1 MAGRP
6 KIELDRDSVAYL
18 LAMNFKASDIADILE
33 VSPKTLS
40 RRLQEWGLSKYTSI
54 SDAELEAVVRDIK
67 AKHPNDGEVMMQA
80 HLLSCG
86 IYVKRAQLRQAIHH
100 VDPLNVALRRL
111 KTVQRR
117 QYMVKGPNAIW
128 HIDGHHKLIR
138 WRMVIH
144 GGVDGYSRMI
154 VFLKCS
160 PNNFATTVLQEF
172 EKGVQLYGLP
182 EKVRTDHGGEN
193 VEVWRVMEAI
203 HGTSSAVVTGSSTH
217 NERIER
223 MWNDVWRSAVQEFY
237 HLFYEM
243 ESCNMLNP
251 LNETDIYCLHYT
263 FLPRISSILDSF
275 ASGWNNHKLSTEGN
289 RSPNQLFIQGLLDFD
304 NESQSSTAQPLPNPS
319 VPHATAA
326 TSSSIS
332 TSPAM
337 HTTQGSSNQSTSN
350 NQDLYAQDCV
360 EVPRSRFSPCQVLH
374 QIMASTIDPLADSTS
389 FGKDIYLMV
398 LQIVANHLRHQ
409 PNCGCT
415 EY

>member
-18 LAMNFKASDIADILE
+18 LAMNFKASDIANILE

-144 GGVDGYSRMI
+144 GGVDRYSRMI

-160 PNNFATTVLQEF
+160 PNNFATIPPMGFESKITVLF
-172 EKGVQLYGLP
+172 
-182 EKVRTDHGGEN
+182 TD
-193 VEVWRVMEAI
+193 
-203 HGTSSAVVTGSSTH
+203 
-217 NERIER
+217 
-223 MWNDVWRSAVQEFY
+223 DK
-237 HLFYEM
+237 
-243 ESCNMLNP
+243 
-251 LNETDIYCLHYT
+251 CL
-263 FLPRISSILDSF
+263 
-275 ASGWNNHKLSTEGN
+275 
-289 RSPNQLFIQGLLDFD
+289 
-304 NESQSSTAQPLPNPS
+304 PS
-319 VPHATAA
+319 VNTCALKMYLPLTPRNEEEFDEMFQL
-326 TSSSIS
+326 SIV
-332 TSPAM
+332 
-337 HTTQGSSNQSTSN
+337 GS
-350 NQDLYAQDCV
+350 V
-360 EVPRSRFSPCQVLH
+360 G
-374 QIMASTIDPLADSTS
+374 
-389 FGKDIYLMV
+389 FGN
-398 LQIVANHLRHQ
+398 A
-409 PNCGCT
+409 
-415 EY
+415 